1 MKLED
6 LINTG
11 EGVIIAMIPETDEES
26 CEWNVYIV
34 NTKKDEIKN
43 VLINSEGYGEINDK
57 KIKTSTLRWYFET
70 IPVNGFALV
79 EIIMEEVFG
88 LSNQYWVSYS
98 FGDTMYDK
106 RFIFLPESIQRK
118 NMVTIPIINKKGVLI
133 K

>member
-1 MKLED
+1 MKLSE

-26 CEWNVYIV
+26 CEWNVYII
-34 NTKKDEIKN
+34 NTKKEEIKN

-57 KIKTSTLRWYFET
+57 KIKTSTLRWYFDV
-70 IPVNGFALV
+70 IPADGHALV

-98 FGDTMYDK
+98 VGDTMYDK

-118 NMVTIPIINKKGVLI
+118 NMIIILSHKTSKA
-133 K
+133 